1 LSIAALGIAVVYL
14 LLLLTGAIAALLV
27 LVWLFRDAPG
37 VDRRPKKS
45 ETFRDLRDVERFM
58 SRRTCSAQV
67 EESERPRDKAA

>member
-1 LSIAALGIAVVYL
+1 MSIAALGIAVVYL

-37 VDRRPKKS
+37 VDRRPKS